1 MNRIKY
7 FLLAL
12 FFVSVSSNVFADS
25 LVINYSNNKRLYKW
39 DGTHLTNYSNNKRLY
54 NWDGTNIINYSN
66 NKRLYKWDGTN
77 IINYSNN
84 KRLVKVDGLMPI
96 PILIVLVVG
105 LL

>member
-1 MNRIKY
+1 MKQTTH

-12 FFVSVSSNVFADS
+12 FLVSVSSNVFADS
-25 LVINYSNNKRLYKW
+25 LVSDYNTNKRLYK
-39 DGTHLTNYSNNKRLY
+39 
-54 NWDGTNIINYSN
+54 WDGTNIINYSN

-77 IINYSNN
+77 LINYSNN
-84 KRLVKVDGLMPI
+84 KRLVKVDGLIPI

>member
-1 MNRIKY
+1 MKQATH

-39 DGTHLTNYSNNKRLY
+39 DGT
-54 NWDGTNIINYSN
+54 
-66 NKRLYKWDGTN
+66 N

-84 KRLVKVDGLMPI
+84 KRLVKVDGLIPI

>member
-1 MNRIKY
+1 LNEIGRSEKNFLNCKEFRKATAKKEMKQTAH
-7 FLLAL
+7 FLLAF

-39 DGTHLTNYSNNKRLY
+39 DGTH
-54 NWDGTNIINYSN
+54 
-66 NKRLYKWDGTN
+66 

-84 KRLVKVDGLMPI
+84 KRLVKIDGLMPI

>member
-1 MNRIKY
+1 MNQIKY

-39 DGTHLTNYSNNKRLY
+39 DGT
-54 NWDGTNIINYSN
+54 
-66 NKRLYKWDGTN
+66 N

-84 KRLVKVDGLMPI
+84 KRLVKVDGLIPI
-96 PILIVLVVG
+96 PVLIVLVVG

>member
-1 MNRIKY
+1 MKQTTH

-12 FFVSVSSNVFADS
+12 FFVSLGSNVFADS
-25 LVINYSNNKRLYKW
+25 LV
-39 DGTHLTNYSNNKRLY
+39 
-54 NWDGTNIINYSN
+54 INYSN

-84 KRLVKVDGLMPI
+84 KRLVRVDGLIPI
-96 PILIVLVVG
+96 PVLIVLVVG

>member
-1 MNRIKY
+1 MKLKIN
-7 FLLAL
+7 FLN
-12 FFVSVSSNVFADS
+12 FFLTIFLIGISLDVYADT

-39 DGTHLTNYSNNKRLY
+39 DGT
-54 NWDGTNIINYSN
+54 NIINYGN

-84 KRLVKVDGLMPI
+84 KRLVKVDGLIPT

>member
-1 MNRIKY
+1 MNQIKY

-12 FFVSVSSNVFADS
+12 FLVSISTTVFADS
-25 LVINYSNNKRLYKW
+25 LV
-39 DGTHLTNYSNNKRLY
+39 
-54 NWDGTNIINYSN
+54 INYSN

>member
-1 MNRIKY
+1 MKQTTH

-12 FFVSVSSNVFADS
+12 FFVSLGSNVFADS
-25 LVINYSNNKRLYKW
+25 LV
-39 DGTHLTNYSNNKRLY
+39 
-54 NWDGTNIINYSN
+54 INYSN

-84 KRLVKVDGLMPI
+84 KRLVKVDGLIPI

>member
-1 MNRIKY
+1 MKQATH

-39 DGTHLTNYSNNKRLY
+39 DGT
-54 NWDGTNIINYSN
+54 
-66 NKRLYKWDGTN
+66 N

-84 KRLVKVDGLMPI
+84 KRLVKVDGLIPI
-96 PILIVLVVG
+96 PVLIVLVAG